1 MKIAKGKGAART
13 EKKEVSLPVEDRKI
27 GKRKAALKATESSK
41 KRATK
46 EKITKKDPNKPKRP
60 PSSFFVFLEEF
71 RKIYKQ
77 EHPNMK
83 AVSAVGKAGG
93 EKWKSMS
100 AANTLTRTTVRIL
113 FVKVLQKP
121 GTVAPTGP
129 GRAPRTCSMT
139 LELCLEKAPY
149 EAKAAKKKSDYGKL
163 MTAYSKK
170 QETDD
175 GGADEEDDHKHS
187 HRSKSEVDGQDDSD
201 ESVGSMVNSHI
212 YHLLQADKYL
222 PCSLLHRNYKFP
234 TISVLGGFWNDAI
247 IDIKSNRSCAKK
259 WDKMLVIALSL
270 KGINS
275 RASVVATTRRIFTHL
290 CNCDFGLKKIPN
302 FSNRIME
309 DDFHFDFGL
318 QEKPTGQI

>member
-139 LELCLEKAPY
+139 LELCLVNHTNAGVEKAPY

-170 QETDD
+170 QETDG

-201 ESVGSMVNSHI
+201 ESVG
-212 YHLLQADKYL
+212 
-222 PCSLLHRNYKFP
+222 
-234 TISVLGGFWNDAI
+234 I
-247 IDIKSNRSCAKK
+247 IVIKSNRSCAKK

-275 RASVVATTRRIFTHL
+275 RASVVATTRTIFTHL

-318 QEKPTGQI
+318 QEKPTAQI

>member
-60 PSSFFVFLEEF
+60 PSSFFV
-71 RKIYKQ
+71 
-77 EHPNMK
+77 
-83 AVSAVGKAGG
+83 GKAGG

-100 AANTLTRTTVRIL
+100 AA
-113 FVKVLQKP
+113 
-121 GTVAPTGP
+121 
-129 GRAPRTCSMT
+129 
-139 LELCLEKAPY
+139 EKAPY

-201 ESVGSMVNSHI
+201 ESVGE
-212 YHLLQADKYL
+212 D
-222 PCSLLHRNYKFP
+222 
-234 TISVLGGFWNDAI
+234 
-247 IDIKSNRSCAKK
+247 
-259 WDKMLVIALSL
+259 
-270 KGINS
+270 
-275 RASVVATTRRIFTHL
+275 
-290 CNCDFGLKKIPN
+290 
-302 FSNRIME
+302 E
-309 DDFHFDFGL
+309 DDED
-318 QEKPTGQI
+318 EDDDDDDD